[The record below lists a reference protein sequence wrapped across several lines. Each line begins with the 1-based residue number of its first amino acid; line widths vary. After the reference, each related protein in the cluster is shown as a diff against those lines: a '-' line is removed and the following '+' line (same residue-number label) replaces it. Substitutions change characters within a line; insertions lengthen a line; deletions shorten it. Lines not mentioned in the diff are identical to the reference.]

1 MVQVESIFA
10 GCNRNLGIFDYNND
24 LKIVA
29 YGSHN
34 TVSISSNVF
43 NNKGYNS
50 SVQVHTTLKNHIDE
64 VTSVKWIQSTNLL
77 LSGSQDGVVNI
88 WKFSNNNNNIE
99 YEYLQGLKPTDH
111 AISCIGLVSND
122 EDCLDIVIGDSN
134 GKIYF
139 YSFDTKEN
147 KFDEISNFQLPYG
160 FYAMALNIIKIT
172 SSEFLVLVGGS
183 KPLIN
188 VVSLQLYTKPI
199 MKLEIS
205 LPGHEDWVRSISTRQ
220 IKTTFET
227 VDNVTYPKKTFL
239 IASGSLDRIIRLWK
253 LTIEESSNPVYIETD
268 KLKLLTSKEFK
279 FETNNH
285 RCCIFLD
292 AILMGHD
299 DWVSE
304 VSWNPRKIRE
314 DNNEEFENENDL
326 TLLSSSADSSIMM
339 WKSDPISGVWF
350 PEVRLGEMAI
360 KGASTATG
368 SSGGFYCSKWI
379 IDAKTNSEIILSNG
393 KTGSFRCWVKDL
405 KLDNHFN
412 LHTTFT
418 GPIRSITDI
427 SWCKNGEYFL
437 ATSLD
442 QSTRLYCKWKNDNN
456 NDNEIEQ
463 WYEFGRPQIH
473 GYDMITVKSI
483 NATRFVSAGDEK
495 VIRVFDMP
503 KSIANMLGNVC
514 QMSSFKDGL
523 INEEQ
528 LPETASLPVLGLS
541 NKATLDNNNNN
552 PSNNQDTNN
561 NENEEN
567 NNDNNDLII
576 KEMNEP
582 PVEDILQR
590 HTLWPEIEKLYG
602 HGFEI
607 TTLDISNDGK
617 IISSA
622 CRSNVASHAVI
633 RNFNTDNW
641 LECEETLKGHD
652 LTITRLRFS
661 LPNDFNE
668 EYLLSVS
675 RDRKFSLWKR
685 DNKEFKFELIKL
697 MEKAHSRIIWDCAWV
712 NYKDKISFVTC
723 SRDKEVKLWIKEGN
737 EVNCKA
743 NIKFDSAVTAIDSI
757 KIDNNLGIFK
767 IIIGLDNS
775 EIYVYKVDVENF
787 EFEELEKIDERY
799 LPGGSISRISIK
811 PIVDEDGR
819 ITVAIG
825 SKDNSLRVL
834 VV

>member
-1 MVQVESIFA
+1 MTKIESIFA
-10 GCNRNLGIFDYNND
+10 GCNRNLGIFDYNEN

-34 TVSISSNVF
+34 TVSISTPVF
-43 NNKGYNS
+43 NSEGYDS
-50 SVQVHTTLKNHIDE
+50 SVQVHTTLNNHNGE
-64 VTSVKWIQSTNLL
+64 VTAVKWIQSTNLL
-77 LSGSQDGVVNI
+77 LSASQDGVINI
-88 WKFSNNNNNIE
+88 WKFNKDKNDKIIIE
-99 YEYLQGLKPTDH
+99 LLQALKPTSG
-111 AISCIGLVSND
+111 AISSIGLVSND
-122 EDCLDIVIGDSN
+122 DKSLNIVVGDSD
-134 GKIYF
+134 GLIYF
-139 YSFDTKEN
+139 YSFNSEEN
-147 KFDEISNFQLPYG
+147 KFNEISNFKLPYG
-160 FYAMALNIIKIT
+160 FYAMALNIIKIKD
-172 SSEFLVLVGGS
+172 SEYLLLIGGS
-183 KPLIN
+183 KPLIH
-188 VVSLQLYTKPI
+188 VVSLQLYTEPI
-199 MKLEIS
+199 MKLETS
-205 LPGHEDWVRSISTRQ
+205 LTGHDDWIRSICVRQ
-220 IKTTFET
+220 IKTTMET
-227 VDNVTYPKKTFL
+227 VDGVTYPKKTYIF
-239 IASGSLDRIIRLWK
+239 ATASLDRIIRLWK
-253 LTIEESSNPVYIETD
+253 ITIEESCNPVYVETN

-279 FETNNH
+279 FETQTN

-304 VSWNPRKIRE
+304 VSWKPYT
-314 DNNEEFENENDL
+314 NELKEGEYLNENEL

-379 IDAKTNSEIILSNG
+379 INDTTGTEIVLSNG
-393 KTGSFRCWVKDL
+393 KTGSFRCWVKDKEL
-405 KLDNHFN
+405 ENVYN
-412 LHTTFT
+412 SHTSFT

-427 SWCKNGEYFL
+427 SWCSNGEYFL

-442 QSTRLYCKWKNDNN
+442 QSTRLYSKWKRDNV
-456 NDNEIEQ
+456 EQ

-473 GYDMITVKSI
+473 GFDMISVKSI

-503 KSIANMLGNVC
+503 KSIANMLGDVC
-514 QMSSFKDGL
+514 ELESFKNGIID
-523 INEEQ
+523 ES
-528 LPETASLPVLGLS
+528 LPEYASLPVLGLS
-541 NKATLDNNNNN
+541 NKATLDNDIEKEKENKDDGKDDIKEEGIENGSDI
-552 PSNNQDTNN
+552 SNNIMKNM
-561 NENEEN
+561 
-567 NNDNNDLII
+567 
-576 KEMNEP
+576 KEP

-641 LECEETLKGHD
+641 LECDETLKGHD

-661 LPNDFNE
+661 LPNQETKD

-675 RDRKFSLWKR
+675 RDRKYTLWKR
-685 DNKEFKFELIKL
+685 NEDGFGFELVKL

-712 NYKDKISFVTC
+712 NYKDVIAFVTC
-723 SRDKEVKLWIKEGN
+723 SRDKEVKLWVKEG
-737 EVNCKA
+737 EDVVSKA
-743 NIKFDSAVTAIDSI
+743 NIKFTGAVTAIDSI
-757 KIDNNLGIFK
+757 NINNVSGVFK
-767 IIIGLDNS
+767 LVIGLDS
-775 EIYVYKVDVENF
+775 GEIYVYQVSVSKF
-787 EFEELEKIDERY
+787 EFEELEKIDEKL
-799 LPGGSISRISIK
+799 LPGDSISRISIR
-811 PIVDEDGR
+811 PTIDEDGV
-819 ITVAIG
+819 ITVAVG